1 LVERDS
7 RLQDPRSTY
16 FKKNGRFYG
25 ESGRFL
31 CDADEVVR
39 VVEEDKKQFYVK
51 IRQQII
57 GLESKI
63 LIKILLLLKFRQSS
77 GHPCWRT
84 GF

>member
-1 LVERDS
+1 M
-7 RLQDPRSTY
+7 
-16 FKKNGRFYG
+16 NM
-25 ESGRFL
+25 FL
-31 CDADEVVR
+31 WRKRQVSKYADEVVR

-63 LIKILLLLKFRQSS
+63 LIKILLLLEFRQSS
-77 GHPCWRT
+77 GRPCWRA